1 MRRVTDSRK
10 KNGFVG
16 IANQI
21 WDEVIRRDFT
31 KRQKDILLFIWRLSY
46 GCNQEIAII
55 PMLKDFALCGVGK
68 GHIGAELKHLENC
81 KVITRNNSEYRFNE
95 NYDYWQI
102 SPVKGWDGN
111 RFDELI
117 YTNLINAKKMRKQV
131 TETVTVQDEEIEGN
145 PAAASYQNGDSPD
158 AEELPKQ
165 EPIQDVPVTETVT
178 ENGNQ
183 LLKQEP
189 PVTETVTVT
198 PLEPIQDAAS
208 GAPKDNIKT
217 LKDKDIKDMV
227 ISDFELFW
235 NAYPRKVS
243 KKGAENMWDRAIK
256 AKVKPELLIRCSQHY
271 AEHCSMH
278 GTESNFIMHGST
290 FLNPKNERYADFTE
304 APKITTVVPLPNNQ
318 SNTRSSR
325 NKTLLQ
331 RRMEGTRNE
340 QSTGSKHFGGSGY
353 SLPHSG
359 TE

>member
-1 MRRVTDSRK
+1 MTDSRK

-81 KVITRNNSEYRFNE
+81 KVIARNNNEYRFNE

-102 SPVKGWDGN
+102 SPVKGWDSN

-117 YTNLINAKKMRKQV
+117 HTNLINAKKTKKQV
-131 TETVTVQDEEIEGN
+131 TETGTEQDEGLEGN
-145 PAAASYQNGDSPD
+145 PAAESYQNGDSPD

-165 EPIQDVPVTETVT
+165 EPIQEDSVTETVT

-198 PLEPIQDAAS
+198 PLEPIQGAAS
-208 GAPKDNIKT
+208 GALKDTLKT

-227 ISDFELFW
+227 ILDFELFW
-235 NAYPRKVS
+235 NSYPKKVA
-243 KKGAENMWDRAIK
+243 KKQAQNMWDRAIK
-256 AKVKPELLIRCSQHY
+256 EKVKPELLIQCSQHY
-271 AEHCSMH
+271 AQHCSINR
-278 GTESNFIMHGST
+278 TESNFIMHGST

-304 APKITTVVPLPNNQ
+304 APKITAVVPVASDQ

-325 NKTLLQ
+325 NKSLLQ
-331 RRMEGTRNE
+331 RRMEDTRNG
-340 QSTGSKHFGGSGY
+340 QSTGTEHFGGSGY
-353 SLPHSG
+353 SLPHG
-359 TE
+359 RTD

>member
-1 MRRVTDSRK
+1 MTDSRK

-81 KVITRNNSEYRFNE
+81 KVITRNNNEYRFNE

-102 SPVKGWDGN
+102 SPVKGWDSN

-117 YTNLINAKKMRKQV
+117 FTNLVNAKKTRKKV
-131 TETVTVQDEEIEGN
+131 TETGTEKGEEFGKVQ
-145 PAAASYQNGDSPD
+145 PAESYQNRNSPEV
-158 AEELPKQ
+158 EELPKQ
-165 EPIQDVPVTETVT
+165 EPLKEPSVTETVT

-183 LLKQEP
+183 LLKQELS
-189 PVTETVTVT
+189 VTETVTAT

-243 KKGAENMWDRAIK
+243 KKSAENMWDRAIK
-256 AKVKPELLIRCSQHY
+256 AKVKPALLIKCSEHY
-271 AEHCSMH
+271 AQHCSMNR
-278 GTESNFIMHGST
+278 TENNFIMHAST

-304 APKITTVVPLPNNQ
+304 AVKSSEVVPITNQ
-318 SNTRSSR
+318 SNTRSNR
-325 NKTLLQ
+325 NKTFLQ
-331 RRMEGTRNE
+331 RRMEEARNG
-340 QSTGSKHFGGSGY
+340 QSTGTEHFGGSGY
-353 SLPHSG
+353 SLPHSR
-359 TE
+359 TD